1 MVTQGFAFCE
11 YVDPNLTEIA
21 CQGLNG
27 MELGDRFLVVQRAA
41 MGANARRDGQQPLM
55 MMGMADFASSAP
67 VTAPS
72 ILAASAGE
80 GQPTRVLQILNM
92 VSAEELLGDEDY
104 QEIVEDIKEE
114 CAKFGTVEE
123 VKIPR
128 PVKTAQGKV
137 DVKLSEAVKDLGKV
151 FVLFEKEEETTKALR
166 AIAGRQF
173 GGESSLLLSPLLPP
187 SFVLRRPLITFVSS
201 TGRVCIC
208 AYASLEDFL
217 E

>member
-1 MVTQGFAFCE
+1 MTDEKGFAFCE
-11 YVDPNLTEIA
+11 YVDPALTEVA

-27 MELGDRFLVVQRAA
+27 MELGDRYLVVQRASL
-41 MGANARRDGQQPLM
+41 GASARRDGQLTGANSMDFPPQPLT
-55 MMGMADFASSAP
+55 
-67 VTAPS
+67 TAPS

-80 GQPTRVLQILNM
+80 GQPTKVLQILNM
-92 VSAEELLGDEDY
+92 VAPEELVGDEDY
-104 QEIVEDIKEE
+104 KEILEDIKEE
-114 CAKFGTVEE
+114 CEKFGKVEE

-128 PVKTAQGKV
+128 PVVTDKGKV

-173 GGESSLLLSPLLPP
+173 GGESLFASVVAVLERELIP
-187 SFVLRRPLITFVSS
+187 FVLTTLSITA
-201 TGRVCIC
+201 GRVCIC
-208 AYASLEDFL
+208 AYASVEDFL